1 MIKNLAKTPKKRESK
16 FSGLI
21 GLLVELFDKDDNIE
35 SILDP
40 VNGPIEGIKGDLV
53 ILNVGVRKLPTK
65 EELTDCLLKNK
76 IPFDKVYDGDPSPNM
91 GFLYN
96 SEEIGQR
103 IFINFYHP
111 REHYY

>member
-21 GLLVELFDKDDNIE
+21 GLLVELSNKDDNIE

-40 VNGPIEGIKGDLV
+40 IIGPIAEIKGHLV
-53 ILNVGVRKLPTK
+53 IFNVRVRKLPTK
-65 EELTDCLLKNK
+65 EEMNDYLLKNK
-76 IPFDKVYDGDPSPNM
+76 IPFDKIYDGNPSPSM

-96 SEEIGQR
+96 SKETEQR